1 MNFNLLVLIHG
12 YRETQFSQIHFRHY
26 DEGQAPNRNHYR
38 GKSWGKRRKYP
49 ERIWKKKE
57 IKLITLL

>member
-1 MNFNLLVLIHG
+1 MDTE
-12 YRETQFSQIHFRHY
+12 RQFSQIHFRHY